1 MRVLLGDIMGHSSWP
16 RVLSLDRGF
25 GLLDLELK
33 MLHIGASDRRTSMGG
48 GGSFG

>member
-1 MRVLLGDIMGHSSWP
+1 MRVLLGDIMGCSSWP

-33 MLHIGASDRRTSMGG
+33 MLRVGTSDRRTLVGG
-48 GGSFG
+48 GGSFS